1 MLSVNRCDYY
11 YYYYSCRCCRLFLLT
26 PFFFKYLAI
35 GFFIVAL
42 FAIADDSDLLHILSS
57 SMVYYLIH
65 PETSNPATTHA
76 YTAWRLLKENESAR
90 HWDHFSPNIILI
102 GQGLQKI

>member
-1 MLSVNRCDYY
+1 MIIIIIIIPVVAVVSF
-11 YYYYSCRCCRLFLLT
+11 YSHHSFL
-26 PFFFKYLAI
+26 KYLAI
-35 GFFIVAL
+35 GFFIVAF
-42 FAIADDSDLLHILSS
+42 FAIADDSDILHIL
-57 SMVYYLIH
+57 YYRRAWYIYYHIH

-90 HWDHFSPNIILI
+90 HWDRFSPKIILI